1 VASAARLAGFIRRRC
16 VARGTYGPR
25 VGPGN
30 SSPECSGNFGSAGE
44 RADDS
49 LCVGARLVRDSARL
63 EYLLEFTL
71 RQVLNFVE
79 FLTWRTTEQCE
90 PLLSV
95 AGSLS
100 GKMLSAVEIEQELYG
115 ERKEHS
121 AAKPQIAK

>member
-1 VASAARLAGFIRRRC
+1 MVALRE
-16 VARGTYGPR
+16 R
-25 VGPGN
+25 VVEKLGYL
-30 SSPECSGNFGSAGE
+30 PESN
-44 RADDS
+44 
-49 LCVGARLVRDSARL
+49 
-63 EYLLEFTL
+63 L

-79 FLTWRTTEQCE
+79 FLTWRTTEQGT

-121 AAKPQIAK
+121 AARPQMTKCANGKP